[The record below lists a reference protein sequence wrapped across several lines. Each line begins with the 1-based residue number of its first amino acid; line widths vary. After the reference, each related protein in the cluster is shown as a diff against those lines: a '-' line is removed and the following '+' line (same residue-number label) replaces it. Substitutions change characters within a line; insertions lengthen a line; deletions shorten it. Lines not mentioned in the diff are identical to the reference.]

1 MFLVCIQKIRFVRDN
16 LEISKASLNDIL
28 EISESIFFHKKPSVK
43 ENYMEKYHSL
53 SSTQKVI
60 MKNWKLLLNAEMLKY
75 FRVESIGIPI
85 KWELVPVSL
94 KFPLKL
100 SKWTRTNVV

>member
-1 MFLVCIQKIRFVRDN
+1 MK
-16 LEISKASLNDIL
+16 SL
-28 EISESIFFHKKPSVK
+28 
-43 ENYMEKYHSL
+43 
-53 SSTQKVI
+53 
-60 MKNWKLLLNAEMLKY
+60 KLLLKAEMLKY